1 MSYYLFRL
9 YTYVHRLEVFI
20 EFLESDRLD
29 AVSVDAHQQEQ
40 LITLL
45 DAVVIRLEGGTDLD
59 LQILEATPPEPPAED
74 KVDSTTGD
82 KPESKEGE
90 ISDDEDKKSDEGDKD
105 SEISD
110 KEAAEPKL
118 DEIVPEPE
126 LKPNTEV
133 KKPLKEEKTKNA
145 AEVEEIAGGCAP
157 LGITQSPDC
166 RIDCQQE
173 FARARLVASFLLFLS
188 LSLCQCSLLSKVVEK
203 DNKGDEP
210 PPPGLEAP
218 AVGSPTPASEPEEE
232 ETPHGEKR
240 KRSLSEDMDL
250 DTTNEMEDISDKE
263 DSSLKLDKPEDGTVR
278 KENTREEG
286 EEEEVAREEG
296 ERKEEDKEPKP
307 RPLHRTASIFLRN
320 LAPTITK
327 QEVEAMCKR
336 YPGFLR
342 VAIADPQQ
350 DRRWFRRGWVTFQRS
365 VNIKE
370 ICWNLNNIRL
380 RDCELGAI
388 VNRDLSRRIRTVNGI
403 TAHRQVVRH
412 DIKLSARIVHNLDA
426 RSGLWSES
434 GDEKVV
440 EQVAVKKDSGPSFGL
455 LSKNPVMK
463 NITDYLIEE
472 ASAEEEE
479 LLGHGGD
486 HEDGQLA
493 DDAATFDRD
502 EGLIKVL
509 DKLLLYLR
517 IVHSVD
523 YYNHCEYP
531 NEDEMP
537 NRCGI
542 MHARSIPPISKVS
555 QQEISDYCRM
565 FEQKVASFLQPNT
578 IVTDEDYS
586 KLGYKDPD
594 IEVEKFVQANTQ
606 ELAKDKWLCP
616 LSGKKFKGPEFVRKH
631 IFNKH
636 AEKVEEV
643 KKEVEYFNNYL
654 RDPKRPQ
661 LPEHP
666 GKRPQRG
673 EGTPESQGFSAPAP
687 YLPHYQYNSFARHGG
702 YGGHPYGGY
711 GYNQGYGRGRGYNRG
726 RSPTY
731 NMGRRVIAYNDLD
744 APEIPEVFS

>member
-1 MSYYLFRL
+1 MADSEDEYDRKRRDKFRGERTESYQRGEGRRGGASEERRRDDWIDRESWGSRSRPRTEYREYRGGGGRERYSAAHSQDIVQPMKRMKTEWEDRRGGGYSHDNSGGYNYRNQWMQESYVPQHNYSGNFNNQKELQTDTQPPMMSFKAFLQTQDDNITDDEAIRKYNEYKLEFKRQQL
-9 YTYVHRLEVFI
+9 NEFFMAHKDEEWFKIKYHPEDSVRRKDEQSASLKHRLEVFI

-45 DAVVIRLEGGTDLD
+45 DAVVIRLEGGTELD
-59 LQILEATPPEPPAED
+59 LQILEAPPPEPPVED

-90 ISDDEDKKSDEGDKD
+90 ISDDEDKKSEEGDKD

-133 KKPLKEEKTKNA
+133 KKTLKEEKTKNA
-145 AEVEEIAGGCAP
+145 VEVEEIA
-157 LGITQSPDC
+157 
-166 RIDCQQE
+166 E
-173 FARARLVASFLLFLS
+173 
-188 LSLCQCSLLSKVVEK
+188 VVEK
-203 DNKGDEP
+203 DNKDDEP

-263 DSSLKLDKPEDGTVR
+263 DSSLKLDKPEDGEVR

-286 EEEEVAREEG
+286 EEEGVAREEG
-296 ERKEEDKEPKP
+296 ERKEEEEELKP

-434 GDEKVV
+434 GEEKVV
-440 EQVAVKKDSGPSFGL
+440 EQVAAKKDSGPSFGL

-502 EGLIKVL
+502 EGLIKV
-509 DKLLLYLR
+509 
-517 IVHSVD
+517 
-523 YYNHCEYP
+523 
-531 NEDEMP
+531 
-537 NRCGI
+537 
-542 MHARSIPPISKVS
+542 
-555 QQEISDYCRM
+555 
-565 FEQKVASFLQPNT
+565 T
-578 IVTDEDYS
+578 
-586 KLGYKDPD
+586 
-594 IEVEKFVQANTQ
+594 
-606 ELAKDKWLCP
+606 
-616 LSGKKFKGPEFVRKH
+616 
-631 IFNKH
+631 
-636 AEKVEEV
+636 
-643 KKEVEYFNNYL
+643 
-654 RDPKRPQ
+654 
-661 LPEHP
+661 
-666 GKRPQRG
+666 
-673 EGTPESQGFSAPAP
+673 FS
-687 YLPHYQYNSFARHGG
+687 S
-702 YGGHPYGGY
+702 
-711 GYNQGYGRGRGYNRG
+711 
-726 RSPTY
+726 
-731 NMGRRVIAYNDLD
+731 
-744 APEIPEVFS
+744 

>member
-1 MSYYLFRL
+1 MGAEYSGELVTDGLENMDCGAVQAVEGVGDAACASVEERYKGRL
-9 YTYVHRLEVFI
+9 NSTNNANRLGTGRVELEEVNLHLRGGRVENHLGKTIPSSPYRDSNLDLPVLGSRAQHDKRHRLEVFI

-133 KKPLKEEKTKNA
+133 KKTLKEEKTKNA

-166 RIDCQQE
+166 WLDCQQE

-188 LSLCQCSLLSKVVEK
+188 LSLCQCSLLSKVEEDCRFWKSRPRRVGVHSLSRSPLSMSVLSSPDDLYKGIGLDIEQETRIETVERLYVLGLPFCLFEGFFLYDFLSTFLFIPHSGKVVEK
-203 DNKGDEP
+203 DNKDDEP

-327 QEVEAMCKR
+327 QEVEA
-336 YPGFLR
+336 
-342 VAIADPQQ
+342 V
-350 DRRWFRRGWVTFQRS
+350 
-365 VNIKE
+365 
-370 ICWNLNNIRL
+370 
-380 RDCELGAI
+380 
-388 VNRDLSRRIRTVNGI
+388 
-403 TAHRQVVRH
+403 
-412 DIKLSARIVHNLDA
+412 SA
-426 RSGLWSES
+426 
-434 GDEKVV
+434 
-440 EQVAVKKDSGPSFGL
+440 
-455 LSKNPVMK
+455 
-463 NITDYLIEE
+463 
-472 ASAEEEE
+472 
-479 LLGHGGD
+479 
-486 HEDGQLA
+486 
-493 DDAATFDRD
+493 
-502 EGLIKVL
+502 
-509 DKLLLYLR
+509 
-517 IVHSVD
+517 
-523 YYNHCEYP
+523 
-531 NEDEMP
+531 
-537 NRCGI
+537 
-542 MHARSIPPISKVS
+542 
-555 QQEISDYCRM
+555 
-565 FEQKVASFLQPNT
+565 
-578 IVTDEDYS
+578 
-586 KLGYKDPD
+586 
-594 IEVEKFVQANTQ
+594 
-606 ELAKDKWLCP
+606 
-616 LSGKKFKGPEFVRKH
+616 
-631 IFNKH
+631 
-636 AEKVEEV
+636 
-643 KKEVEYFNNYL
+643 
-654 RDPKRPQ
+654 
-661 LPEHP
+661 
-666 GKRPQRG
+666 
-673 EGTPESQGFSAPAP
+673 
-687 YLPHYQYNSFARHGG
+687 
-702 YGGHPYGGY
+702 
-711 GYNQGYGRGRGYNRG
+711 
-726 RSPTY
+726 
-731 NMGRRVIAYNDLD
+731 
-744 APEIPEVFS
+744 